1 MKIIKRTY
9 LLFFLQ
15 WQFMLM
21 LLLFSCKKDDSSVN
35 PPISDIPEIALQ
47 SVSPATVH
55 NLTDSLLF
63 VISYIDGNGDLG
75 DYEPDTLSLW
85 ITDERFPLTEK
96 FHIIPL
102 APQGAS
108 IVISGELKV
117 ILDHIILKDQS
128 AISETANFTIKLKDR
143 AGNWSNSIT
152 AGPVTV
158 AQ

>member
-1 MKIIKRTY
+1 MKIINRKHTLY
-9 LLFFLQ
+9 LLL
-15 WQFMLM
+15 WQCLLI
-21 LLLFSCKKDDSSVN
+21 LLLVSCRKDDSPAN
-35 PPISDIPEIALQ
+35 PPISDIPEIALK
-47 SVSPATVH
+47 SVSPATVQ

-152 AGPVTV
+152 AGLVTV
-158 AQ
+158 VQ

>member
-1 MKIIKRTY
+1 MKGLKHRR
-9 LLFFLQ
+9 
-15 WQFMLM
+15 
-21 LLLFSCKKDDSSVN
+21 LLLFMPRLSLLLLFLISCNKDEVTSN
-35 PPISDIPEIALQ
+35 PPISFIPEIALK
-47 SVSPATVH
+47 SISPDTVH
-55 NLTDSLLF
+55 HLTDSLLF

-96 FHIIPL
+96 FHLIPL

-117 ILDHIILKDQS
+117 ILDHIILKDPS
-128 AISETANFTIKLKDR
+128 ALSETAQFTIKLKDR
-143 AGNWSNSIT
+143 AGNWSNSVT

-158 AQ
+158 VQ